1 MCFSYLCKYSFETS
15 FLFSQN
21 FIPGCQNVNNV
32 FNAKVPIIQYNQE
45 FLNVECDISTASS
58 GYHMSTLLY
67 IWGHL
72 DDRVR
77 PLVFAVRKWAS
88 EMGLV
93 PKQRP
98 TTFFTNFPLTLMVI
112 FYLQFEHNILPPL
125 DKLKS
130 MAGK

>member
-1 MCFSYLCKYSFETS
+1 M
-15 FLFSQN
+15 
-21 FIPGCQNVNNV
+21 PGCQNVNNV

-58 GYHMSTLLY
+58 GYHMSNLLY
-67 IWGHL
+67 IWGNL

-98 TTFFTNFPLTLMVI
+98 TTFFTNFPITLMVI
-112 FYLQFEHNILPPL
+112 FYLQFKHNILPPL